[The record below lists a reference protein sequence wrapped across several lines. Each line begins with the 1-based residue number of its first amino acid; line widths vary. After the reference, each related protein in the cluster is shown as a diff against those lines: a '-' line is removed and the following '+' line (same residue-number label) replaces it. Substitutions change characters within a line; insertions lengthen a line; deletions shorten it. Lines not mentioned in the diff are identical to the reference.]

1 MIVLT
6 SAPNQIQIRV
16 ENEQPDMAIAM
27 LEAGLQQ
34 MVQIFVQQHDPK
46 CLCVGARIAQNMK
59 YHLDQ
64 ISEETKSI
72 ISLYKPHDNQSNQK
86 ENRDF

>member
-6 SAPNQIQIRV
+6 SAPDQIQIRV

-34 MVQIFVQQHDPK
+34 MIQIFIQQHDPK
-46 CLCVGARIAQNMK
+46 CLCIGARVAQNIK

-64 ISEETKSI
+64 MSEETKSI
-72 ISLYKPHDNQSNQK
+72 VTMYKPHDYKSN
-86 ENRDF
+86 